1 MISSLFFFYGLAL
14 SFIINILN
22 DRGYFGPT
30 VRPYINN
37 IMKNMIYIPIFLMI
51 ILLFVKIFI
60 NVFLEDGSFNNISNI
75 YNWMSENN
83 NDDNK
88 NVNNTVESVINKDAN
103 VNEDKSVNNTVG
115 NITDNAVNIN
125 HPNFNLSL
133 DQGVCRTLTS
143 IGSTAAGIS
152 AGVKL
157 AQQFPTPAGKLL
169 AVGSTT
175 ALAHVATIIGKKVL
189 DTSSSSSN
197 SKNYICN
204 HISKNVEEYN
214 INTELTNNVKNKISF
229 EEYPMNLLPDV
240 LTLINLEVLGMFLFL
255 NTFLSSKLRE
265 SQFIYKYIPDNKFGK
280 IIEILI
286 KRYIKIW
293 ATSNNFV
300 YILTWFNMMGCI
312 LLSKLCVTIILSQ

>member
-37 IMKNMIYIPIFLMI
+37 IMKNIIYIPIFLMI

-75 YNWMSENN
+75 YSWMSENN

-103 VNEDKSVNNTVG
+103 ANEDKSVNNTVG
-115 NITDNAVNIN
+115 KVTDNAVNIN

-133 DQGVCRTLTS
+133 DQGVYKTLTS
-143 IGSTAAGIS
+143 IGSTAAGMS
-152 AGVKL
+152 AYVKL
-157 AQQFPTPAGKLL
+157 AFPTPAGKLL
-169 AVGSTT
+169 VIGLSTT
-175 ALAHVATIIGKKVL
+175 FAHGAGIASKKVL
-189 DTSSSSSN
+189 DTSSSNSD
-197 SKNYICN
+197 SKNYIAN
-204 HISKNVEEYN
+204 HISKNIEESN
-214 INTELTNNVKNKISF
+214 INTELTNNINNKISF
-229 EEYPMNLLPDV
+229 DEYPMNLLPDV
-240 LTLINLEVLGMFLFL
+240 LYLINLEVLGMFLFL
-255 NTFLSSKLRE
+255 NTFLSSKLRD

-293 ATSNNFV
+293 DTSSNFV
-300 YILTWFNMMGCI
+300 FILTWFNLMGCI